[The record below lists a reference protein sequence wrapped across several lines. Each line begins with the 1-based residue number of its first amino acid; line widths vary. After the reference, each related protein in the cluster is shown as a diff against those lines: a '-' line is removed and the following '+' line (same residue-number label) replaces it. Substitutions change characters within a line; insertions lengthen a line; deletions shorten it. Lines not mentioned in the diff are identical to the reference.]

1 MTTTATASPSARRS
15 APPGAVMATLALS
28 GTVMSLQQ
36 TIVVPL
42 LPDFPR
48 LLETTA
54 DNASWLVTATL
65 LTGAVAT
72 PVVSR
77 LADMYGKRIMMMVT
91 LAIMVLGSLIGA
103 LSGTSL
109 ELAVLA
115 RALQGVGMALVP
127 VGIATMRDE
136 LPPHRVPLGV
146 ALMSATLAIGAGAGL
161 PLSGLMA
168 QHLDWHALFWITGGA
183 GLVMLFVIPMVVPES
198 PVRTKGE
205 FDYRGAVLLSLALT
219 MILLALSK
227 GSTWGWTR
235 PTTIATAVGGLVL
248 LGLWIPFELRVPNP
262 LVDVRTAARPAVLL
276 VNAGSV
282 LMGFAM
288 FVNMLVST
296 QLLQLPKETGYGL
309 GLGIVETGL
318 WMAPSAIIFGLLAPV
333 SASITRRSSPQTTLV
348 IGAGVM
354 AVSYV
359 VRAFFSH
366 TLFQI
371 VAGSMI
377 VGVGT
382 SLAYAALPTLIMR
395 AVPVTETASAN
406 GLNTLL
412 RSIGTSTSS
421 ATVAAVVTMSA
432 MEIGGSVFPTFD
444 ALMWTFWLAAIFAG
458 IGTLM
463 ALPLFRM
470 TDFHEH
476 GDDERPTPRMMA
488 RGKVMS
494 STERPMSHAVVTVL
508 GPRGEHVDWSQVDAA
523 GAYAVAVPDPGR
535 YLLVVSAEGWR
546 PLSRLVTIDEGGLV
560 RPLLL
565 TCRTDLTGSV
575 STTDGP
581 LPHAG
586 LVVTRAT
593 GEVVVTT
600 RADEHGR
607 YTFPLP
613 SPDGYVVTAVDRARA
628 RSTSLSVALHGGT
641 ADVDLVIPDDEPT
654 ISSPPTHRTPT
665 SSSDQPGPGDLRGRR
680 SRLELSPA
688 AQDAADAPLPPES
701 R

>member
-1 MTTTATASPSARRS
+1 MTTTAISQQRTRPGAPSW
-15 APPGAVMATLALS
+15 AVMATLALS

-48 LLETTA
+48 LLNTTT

-77 LADMYGKRIMMMVT
+77 LADMYGKRIMMVAT
-91 LAIMVLGSLIGA
+91 LAIMIIGSLVGA
-103 LSGTSL
+103 LCGTSL

-168 QHLDWHALFWITGGA
+168 EHLNWHALFWVTGGA
-183 GLVMLFVIPMVVPES
+183 GLVMLVAILLVVPES
-198 PVRTKGE
+198 RVRTKGA

-219 MILLALSK
+219 LVLLALSK
-227 GSTWGWTR
+227 GSVWGWSSA
-235 PTTIATAVGGLVL
+235 TTLGSAVAGLVM
-248 LGLWIPFELRVPNP
+248 LGLWVPLELRVPSP
-262 LVDVRTAARPAVLL
+262 LVDVRTAARPSVLL

-288 FVNMLVST
+288 FINMLVST

-318 WMAPSAIIFGLLAPV
+318 WMAPSAVIFGLLAPV
-333 SASITRRSSPQTTLV
+333 SAEITRRYSPQMTLFL
-348 IGAGVM
+348 GATVM

-359 VRAFFSH
+359 GRAFFSH

-432 MEIGGSVFPTFD
+432 TQIGGSVFPTFD
-444 ALMWTFWLAAIFAG
+444 ALMSTFWIAGFCAG
-458 IGTLM
+458 IGAVM
-463 ALPLFRM
+463 AIPLFRM
-470 TDFHEH
+470 TDFQES
-476 GDDERPTPRMMA
+476 GDDDWPTPTMMA
-488 RGKVMS
+488 TGRVVTSGDPVGQ
-494 STERPMSHAVVTVL
+494 AVVTVL
-508 GPRGEHVDWSQVDAA
+508 GPRGEHVDWSQVDPA
-523 GAYAVAVPDPGR
+523 GGYAVAVPGPGP
-535 YLLVVSAEGWR
+535 YLVVVSAEGWH
-546 PLSRLVTIDEGGLV
+546 PLSRLVELGEEGHIQ
-560 RPLLL
+560 PLLI
-565 TCRTDLTGSV
+565 TRSTDLTGSV
-575 STTDGP
+575 GTPEGP
-581 LPHAG
+581 VAHAG
-586 LVVTRAT
+586 IVLTRAT
-593 GEVVVTT
+593 GEAVAST
-600 RADEHGR
+600 RADAQGR
-607 YTFPLP
+607 YSLPLP
-613 SPDGYVVTAVDRARA
+613 PPDHYVITAVDRRRA
-628 RSTSLSVALHGGT
+628 RSASLAVALHGGT
-641 ADVDLVIPDDEPT
+641 PDIDLVIPDDAPTMSGAEGSADREPV
-654 ISSPPTHRTPT
+654 
-665 SSSDQPGPGDLRGRR
+665 
-680 SRLELSPA
+680 A
-688 AQDAADAPLPPES
+688 
-701 R
+701 

>member
-1 MTTTATASPSARRS
+1 
-15 APPGAVMATLALS
+15 MATLALS

-48 LLETTA
+48 LLNTTT

-77 LADMYGKRIMMMVT
+77 LADMYGKRIMMVVT
-91 LAIMVLGSLIGA
+91 LAIMVIGSLVGA
-103 LSGTSL
+103 LCGTSL

-168 QHLDWHALFWITGGA
+168 EHLDWHALFWITGGS
-183 GLVMLFVIPMVVPES
+183 GLVMLVAILVVVPES
-198 PVRTKGE
+198 RVRTKGA

-219 MILLALSK
+219 MSLLALSK
-227 GSTWGWTR
+227 GSVWGWSST
-235 PTTIATAVGGLVL
+235 TTIGCAVGGLVM
-248 LGLWIPFELRVPNP
+248 LGFWVPLELRIPSP
-262 LVDVRTAARPAVLL
+262 LVDVRTAARPSVLL

-288 FVNMLVST
+288 FINMLVST
-296 QLLQLPKETGYGL
+296 QLLQLPEETGFGL
-309 GLGIVETGL
+309 GLGIVETGM

-333 SASITRRSSPQTTLV
+333 SAEITRRSSPQMTLFL
-348 IGAGVM
+348 GAAVM

-359 VRAFFSH
+359 ARTFFSH

-421 ATVAAVVTMSA
+421 ATVAAIVTMSA
-432 MEIGGSVFPTFD
+432 TEMAGSVFPTFD
-444 ALMWTFWLAAIFAG
+444 ALMLTFWLAAATAG
-458 IGTLM
+458 IGALM
-463 ALPLFRM
+463 AIPLFRM
-470 TDFHEH
+470 NDFQSSA
-476 GDDERPTPRMMA
+476 DDMRPTPKLMA
-488 RGKVMS
+488 MGRVESGDTHPVG
-494 STERPMSHAVVTVL
+494 HAVVTVI
-508 GPRGEHVDWSQVDAA
+508 GPRGEHVDWSQVDPA
-523 GAYAVAVPDPGR
+523 GSYALAVPGPGH
-535 YLLVVSAEGWR
+535 YLLVVSADGWH
-546 PLSRLVTIDEGGLV
+546 PLSRVVQLDEGGRVQPLV
-560 RPLLL
+560 LAR
-565 TCRTDLTGSV
+565 RTALTGSV
-575 STTDGP
+575 RAADGP
-581 LPHAG
+581 LAQAG
-586 LVVTRAT
+586 LVLTRAT
-593 GEVVVTT
+593 GEAVATT
-600 RADEHGR
+600 RADSTGR
-607 YTFPLP
+607 YSLPLP
-613 SPDGYVVTAVDRARA
+613 PPDNYVITAVDRGRA
-628 RSTSLSVALHGGT
+628 RSTSLAVALHGG
-641 ADVDLVIPDDEPT
+641 APDIDLVIPDA
-654 ISSPPTHRTPT
+654 TPT
-665 SSSDQPGPGDLRGRR
+665 MSGSEYSPGREALT
-680 SRLELSPA
+680 
-688 AQDAADAPLPPES
+688 
-701 R
+701 